1 MGLHEFVTLLKA
13 EKPRNDKRI
22 NQLAQKVDIGD
33 TYNEADVLTLAIYYE
48 HRDSFDIL
56 IKRKA
61 DLNPMFY
68 QNIPP
73 HLWSLEVFNSDEY
86 FFRQLV
92 ANPKLNLFQKSENF
106 AENILFNMCS
116 KLHDSSLFKEV
127 FQQLVNKDSEQLSE
141 LFGVDVFQIM
151 NQYTHYTDAYSALTI
166 TMIIVTSIRPNWK
179 RTVWRNSPSF

>member
-1 MGLHEFVTLLKA
+1 MGLHEFVTLLKE

-22 NQLAQKVDIGD
+22 HQLAQRVDMDD
-33 TYNEADVLTLAIYYE
+33 TYNEADVLTLTIYYT
-48 HRDSFDIL
+48 HRDAFDIL

-73 HLWSLEVFNSDEY
+73 HLWSLEVFHSDEY

-92 ANPKLNLFQKSENF
+92 VNPELDLFQKSENF

-116 KLHDSSLFKEV
+116 KLHDTSLFNEV
-127 FQQLVNKDSEQLSE
+127 FQQLEKKDPEQLSE
-141 LFGVDVFQIM
+141 LFGVDVFHNNEPVYPLYGCLQFL
-151 NQYTHYTDAYSALTI
+151 NYKHPY
-166 TMIIVTSIRPNWK
+166 NG
-179 RTVWRNSPSF
+179 